1 MQPNPDYTRLIT
13 TLWGG
18 QADRVPLLELI
29 VDLEMKAAYLGR
41 PITSVADE
49 IEFWRQAGYDCV
61 PAYPAAPTLWFYL
74 DAERSETV
82 LKDAYTAAGYR
93 RWASEGRGLIRDWAD
108 LERYPLPGLDQV
120 DFSFFDAAG
129 RELPDGMGLIGA
141 WGDIF
146 TYAWEAMGLE
156 EFCFALY
163 ERQEFVAHLFHGLGQ
178 LALGICETLVSYDAV
193 KAFWFSDDI
202 AYRTGFLVSPAIY
215 RRYLFPWLKRMGDV
229 CRRAHKPFLFHS
241 DGVLWDVL
249 DDLVACGICALH
261 PIEPIAMDIRAVKR
275 RYGDRLCLVGNV
287 EVDTLSRGTP
297 EQVRA
302 QVRTLLREVA
312 PGGGYCIGSS
322 NTVPNYARLENY
334 RAMLEEAWELGGYP
348 LQV

>member
-1 MQPNPDYTRLIT
+1 VTPNPDYTRIVT

-29 VDLEMKAAYLGR
+29 VDPEIKSAYLGR
-41 PITSVADE
+41 PITTVADD
-49 IEFWRQAGYDCV
+49 IEFWYRAGYDCATV
-61 PAYPAAPTLWFYL
+61 YPDAPTMWFFME
-74 DAERSETV
+74 ERSETI
-82 LKDAYTAAGYR
+82 LEDANTATGYR

-108 LERYPLPGLDQV
+108 LERYPVPTLDQI
-120 DFSFFDAAG
+120 DFSYFHAAAQH
-129 RELPDGMGLIGA
+129 LPDGMGLIGA

-146 TYAWEAMGLE
+146 TYAWEGMGFE

-163 ERQEFVAHLFHGLGQ
+163 ERRDLVAHIFQQLGN
-178 LALGICETLVSYDAV
+178 LAVQICEVLVDYDAV

-202 AYRTGFLVSPAIY
+202 AYRTGFLVSPEIY
-215 RRYLFPWLKRMGDV
+215 RRYLFPWLTQLGDL
-229 CRRAHKPFLFHS
+229 CQKAHKPFLFHS

-249 DDLVACGICALH
+249 DDLVDCGICALH
-261 PIEPIAMDIRAVKR
+261 PIEPIAMDIREVKA

-297 EQVRA
+297 DQVREQVRS
-302 QVRTLLREVA
+302 LLREVA

-322 NTVPNYARLENY
+322 NTVPNYAQLENY
-334 RAMLEEAWELGGYP
+334 EAMITEVWRSGRYP
-348 LQV
+348 IQL